1 MVLTDSDPHATALSA
16 EAHALHRA
24 VFGGSAPDTLVRAYI
39 AAHRAL
45 WPDSRPDGEESVRR
59 AVERGLDL
67 EAVELVLRLRKKRHA
82 LVQKAQILVYLAEA
96 LQEYQARLVGGA
108 RVRGAMVKLVGH
120 GARTALKLAKG
131 AYLVRRHR
139 LG

>member
-1 MVLTDSDPHATALSA
+1 MVLTGSDPDAAALSA

-24 VFGGSAPDTLVRAYI
+24 VFGESAPDALVRAYV
-39 AAHRAL
+39 AAHGAL
-45 WPDSRPDGEESVRR
+45 FSDARLDGEESVRR

-67 EAVELVLRLRKKRHA
+67 EAVELVFRLRKKRHA

-96 LQEYQARLVGGA
+96 LPEYQARMVGGA
-108 RVRGAMVKLVGH
+108 RVRGALVKLVGH